1 MVYCSR
7 CGTLNPDTATNCS
20 NCGAPL
26 LSANPQSRPYDWREQ
41 RRQYYRQRYGY
52 YRGTGGG
59 IGLLIG
65 GIILLLLALG
75 FFYGA
80 FWQFF
85 GPAVLVIIGVWLI
98 ALFYMRNRRYR
109 QPPTQ

>member
-26 LSANPQSRPYDWREQ
+26 STANAQHPPYDWRDQ
-41 RRQYYRQRYGY
+41 RRQYYRERYGY
-52 YRGTGGG
+52 YRHGGSG

-65 GIILLLLALG
+65 GIIILLLALG
-75 FFYGA
+75 FFYGV
-80 FWQFF
+80 FWQYFW
-85 GPAVLVIIGVWLI
+85 PAILVVIGVWLI
-98 ALFYMRNRRYR
+98 ALFLIRNRRYR
-109 QPPTQ
+109 QPPPQ